1 MGQIKVAISMNRL
14 YIPTI
19 AEDPWSYIRLFALWR
34 QVKGEGPHFLIDF
47 SQCTFLGQSGVAF
60 LGGLIRSIEQRG
72 GEVTVDWSTLRSDI
86 KMNLAQN
93 GFLSVFQGGLEPWK
107 GNSIPYREDPEL
119 DKDRLVEY
127 LADRWLGRD
136 WVHLSDG
143 LRYAL
148 AARVC
153 EIYVNAFE
161 HSDSRIGVFSCGQ
174 HYPRLRMV
182 RLTAVDFGV
191 GIPCNVRGFAGNR
204 NIHASSAMKWAFQRG
219 TTTRPGSSGGGVGLD
234 LLKGLVRLNGGALQ
248 VFSHEGYAVL
258 LSQSERYE
266 ERNKNFEGTMV
277 TISLRCD
284 QRHYR
289 LTTESDDKP
298 LF

>member
-1 MGQIKVAISMNRL
+1 MVRIF
-14 YIPTI
+14 IPTI
-19 AEDPWSYIRLFALWR
+19 SEGPASYNKLFALWHQVNGVGR
-34 QVKGEGPHFLIDF
+34 QFLFDF
-47 SQCTFLGQSGVAF
+47 SQCAFLAQNGVAF
-60 LGGLIRSIEQRG
+60 IGGLIRTIEQRG
-72 GEVTVDWSTLRSDI
+72 GGVALDWGTLRSDI

-93 GFLSVFQGGLEPWK
+93 GFLSVFQGGMGPWE

-119 DKDRLVEY
+119 DKDGLVEY

-161 HSDSRIGVFSCGQ
+161 HSDSRVGVFSCGQ

-191 GIPCNVRGFAGNR
+191 GIPCNVRGFAR
-204 NIHASSAMKWAFQRG
+204 NQSIHASSAMKWAFQRG

-234 LLKGLVRLNGGALQ
+234 LLKELVRLNGGALQ

-266 ERNKNFEGTMV
+266 ERDKNFEGTMV

-284 QRHYR
+284 QKHYL
-289 LTTESDDKP
+289 LTSERDDRP

>member
-1 MGQIKVAISMNRL
+1 M
-14 YIPTI
+14 
-19 AEDPWSYIRLFALWR
+19 
-34 QVKGEGPHFLIDF
+34 KGTGRRFVFDF
-47 SQCTFLGQSGVAF
+47 SQCEFLGQNGVAF
-60 LGGLIRSIEQRG
+60 IGGLIRSVEHHDGKI
-72 GEVTVDWSTLRSDI
+72 TLDWNTLRSNI

-93 GFLSVFQGGLEPWK
+93 GFLSVFQGGMGPWE
-107 GNSIPYREDPEL
+107 GNSIPYREDSEL
-119 DKDRLVEY
+119 DKDSLVEY

-148 AARVC
+148 AGKVC

-161 HSDSRIGVFSCGQ
+161 HSDSQIGVFSCGQ
-174 HYPRLRMV
+174 HYPRLRVV

-191 GIPCNVRGFAGNR
+191 GIPRNVRDFAGNQNVR
-204 NIHASSAMKWAFQRG
+204 ASSAMKWAFQPG
-219 TTTRPGSSGGGVGLD
+219 TTTRQGSSNGGVGLD
-234 LLKGLVRLNGGALQ
+234 LLKGLVRLNGGTLR
-248 VFSHEGYAVL
+248 VFSHEGYALL

-277 TISLRCD
+277 TITLRCD
-284 QRHYR
+284 QKYYH
-289 LTTESDDKP
+289 LTSERDNKP

>member
-1 MGQIKVAISMNRL
+1 MRRL
-14 YIPTI
+14 FIPTI
-19 AEDPWSYIRLFALWR
+19 AEDPWSYNKLFALWR
-34 QVKGEGPHFLIDF
+34 EVKGSGRHFLFDF
-47 SQCTFLGQSGVAF
+47 SQCTFLGQNGVAF
-60 LGGLIRSIEQRG
+60 LGGLIRSVEQRG
-72 GEVTVDWSTLRSDI
+72 GEVTLDWSTLRSGI

-93 GFLSVFQGGLEPWK
+93 GFLAVFQGGMEPWE

-119 DKDRLVEY
+119 DKDGLVDY
-127 LADRWLGRD
+127 LADRWLGRN
-136 WVHLSDG
+136 WVYLSDG

-148 AARVC
+148 AAKVC

-191 GIPCNVRGFAGNR
+191 GIPCNVRGFVKNQS
-204 NIHASSAMKWAFQRG
+204 IHASSAMKWAFQRG

-266 ERNKNFEGTMV
+266 ERTKNFEGTMV
-277 TISLRCD
+277 TITLRCD
-284 QRHYR
+284 QKFYR
-289 LTTESDDKP
+289 LTTERDDKP

>member
-1 MGQIKVAISMNRL
+1 MIRVF
-14 YIPTI
+14 IPTVS
-19 AEDPWSYIRLFALWR
+19 EDSWSYDRLFALWR
-34 QVKGEGPHFLIDF
+34 QVKGRGNHFVFDF
-47 SQCTFLGQSGVAF
+47 SQCTFLAQNGVAF
-60 LGGLIRSIEQRG
+60 LGGLIRSIERQG
-72 GEVTVDWSTLRSDI
+72 GEVTIDWDTLRSDI

-93 GFLSVFQGGLEPWK
+93 GFLSVFEGGINPWE

-119 DKDRLVEY
+119 DKDGLVEY

-148 AARVC
+148 AGKVC

-174 HYPRLRMV
+174 HYPRLRVV

-191 GIPCNVRGFAGNR
+191 GIPSNVRGFAANQR
-204 NIHASSAMKWAFQRG
+204 IQASSAMKWAFQPG

-266 ERNKNFEGTMV
+266 ARDRQFEGTMI

-284 QRHYR
+284 QKHYR
-289 LTTESDDKP
+289 LTTERNDEP

>member
-1 MGQIKVAISMNRL
+1 MTRIFV
-14 YIPTI
+14 PTI
-19 AEDPWSYIRLFALWR
+19 SEGLTYYDRLFDMWR
-34 QVKGEGPHFLIDF
+34 SVNNAGNRIVFDF
-47 SQCTFLGQSGVAF
+47 SNCTFLGQSGVAF
-60 LGGLIRSIEQRG
+60 LGGLARLIERRG
-72 GEVTVDWSTLRSDI
+72 SEVSFDWDTLRSNI
-86 KMNLAQN
+86 RMNLGQN
-93 GFLSVFQGGLEPWK
+93 GFLSAFDVGVRPWE
-107 GNSIPYREDPEL
+107 GNSIPYREDEEL
-119 DKDRLVEY
+119 NQDALVDY
-127 LADRWLGRD
+127 LADHWLGRD

-143 LRYAL
+143 LRYAV

-161 HSDSRIGVFSCGQ
+161 HSDSRVGVFSCGQ
-174 HYPRLRMV
+174 HYPNLRMV

-191 GIPCNVRGFAGNR
+191 GIPGNVRTFSGDQ
-204 NIHASSAMKWAFQRG
+204 NIHASSAMKWAFRRG

-234 LLKGLVRLNGGALQ
+234 LLKELVRVNGGALS

-266 ERNKNFEGTMV
+266 ARSRYFEGTMV
-277 TISLRCD
+277 TITLRCD

-289 LTTESDDKP
+289 LMHERGTEP